1 MHIRSELASHT
12 SGTMSG
18 GGLEA
23 WDSFLSGSLQNDCT
37 SETYILLGSS
47 FLRNG
52 IGHLDME
59 SQTSL
64 KAQSGKRVCLE
75 QIKKKCSL
83 TM

>member
-1 MHIRSELASHT
+1 
-12 SGTMSG
+12 MSG

-59 SQTSL
+59 SQTSP

-75 QIKKKCSL
+75 QIKRIFFVASVEVCGSTGKNSL
-83 TM
+83 KE